1 MASALG
7 NGTWYASA
15 PTFCQVPLELIG
27 ERRRSPY
34 LATMGAALAFAF
46 LGLIV
51 IGLVSPH

>member
-1 MASALG
+1 M
-7 NGTWYASA
+7 TRFKRSA
-15 PTFCQVPLELIG
+15 PSHAVRLPRGRIPFV
-27 ERRRSPY
+27 RRRSPY